1 MSTNKRIVLSIVSLF
16 ISWVIIA
23 CSCGSLIPF
32 SNDNNDQEKPQ
43 DVEPTTQRTD
53 TSESAPTY
61 IDHYTNGITILSG
74 ESGTVMAGCPA
85 GSLLISGGFAT
96 GEGMIITKTMPD
108 AEGWIVTGVNNSS
121 VSLPLTVIANC
132 LHNSPGSTR
141 IESDEVMVSGFPRV
155 SCASGELLTGGGYA
169 FESNTLEVYLSTPD
183 GEGIPSAWS
192 VMAHNSHTADQSIQV
207 FAVCL
212 AGSGLTGTLIRDE
225 SVSYGTETTSIR
237 VSMTC
242 PAGAVVAVG
251 GYEGTGT
258 FINQVSDDDAGV
270 WEVQVTGK
278 IYLDGSL
285 DHAVCL
291 NLP

>member
-1 MSTNKRIVLSIVSLF
+1 MSPNKKIALSIMSLF
-16 ISWVIIA
+16 VSWVIIA
-23 CSCGSLIPF
+23 CSCGSLIPA
-32 SNDNNDQEKPQ
+32 SSSNNDQEEAR
-43 DVEPTTQRTD
+43 DVAPTTERTD
-53 TSESAPTY
+53 TSEFTPPY
-61 IDHYTNGITILSG
+61 IDHYTNGITILPG
-74 ESGTVMAGCPA
+74 ESGTVMAGCPTS
-85 GSLLISGGFAT
+85 SLLISGGFAT

-108 AEGWIVTGVNNSS
+108 VAGWVVTGVNNSS

-141 IESDEVMVSGFPRV
+141 IESDEVLVSGFPRV
-155 SCASGELLTGGGYA
+155 SCAAGELITGGGYA
-169 FESNTLEVYLSTPD
+169 FESDTLEVYISTPD
-183 GEGIPSAWS
+183 GAGIPSAWS
-192 VMAHNSHTADQSIQV
+192 VMAYNRHTADQSIQV

-225 SVSYGTETTSIR
+225 SVSYITETTSTR

-242 PAGAVVAVG
+242 PLGAVMAVG

-258 FINQVSDDDAGV
+258 FINQVSGEDAGI

-278 IYLDGSL
+278 LYLDGSL

-291 NLP
+291 NLR